1 LPVTEHEAKLLM
13 ALKERAELP
22 MSKIRDAAGIGS
34 PGTVQLAVSR
44 LVAMGLLEERF
55 ESGFPRRHTVK
66 LTRFGL
72 KAAEH
77 LQQIEEQLA
86 MAEKLAKPT

>member
-1 LPVTEHEAKLLM
+1 MPVTEQEAKVLM
-13 ALKERAELP
+13 ALKEKTELP

-34 PGTVQLAVSR
+34 PGAVQLAVSK
-44 LVAMGLLEERF
+44 LVATGLLEERF
-55 ESGFPRRHTVK
+55 ESVFPRRHTVR

-77 LQQIEEQLA
+77 LQQIEEQLE
-86 MAEKLAKPT
+86 MAKKLAKPT